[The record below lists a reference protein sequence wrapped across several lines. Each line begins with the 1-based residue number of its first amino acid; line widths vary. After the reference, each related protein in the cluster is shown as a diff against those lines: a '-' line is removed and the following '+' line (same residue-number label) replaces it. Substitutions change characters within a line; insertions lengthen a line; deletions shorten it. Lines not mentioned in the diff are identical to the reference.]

1 MPTIGAFAAIFDDE
15 RRILL
20 VRRAYGPRNWTNPGG
35 RMDAGE
41 SIIEAVE
48 REAFEE
54 TGYRV
59 AAGELI
65 GLYSSPFKDDMVVFF
80 ESRILGRE
88 EWSPNSEIA
97 EARFFARE
105 ELPPLHYRQAARF
118 EDAFEARR
126 GVVRVFETA
135 EAPA

>member
-20 VRRAYGPRNWTNPGG
+20 VRRAYGPKNWTNPGG
-35 RMDAGE
+35 RMDPGE

-54 TGYRV
+54 TGHRV
-59 AAGELI
+59 AAGELVGI
-65 GLYSSPFKDDMVVFF
+65 YSSPFKDDMVVFF
-80 ESRILGRE
+80 EAGILNRE
-88 EWSPNSEIA
+88 AWSPNSEIA
-97 EARFFARE
+97 EVRFFSRA

-118 EDAFEARR
+118 DDAFEGRR
-126 GVVRVFETA
+126 GVVRVFDTE
-135 EAPA
+135 EPPE